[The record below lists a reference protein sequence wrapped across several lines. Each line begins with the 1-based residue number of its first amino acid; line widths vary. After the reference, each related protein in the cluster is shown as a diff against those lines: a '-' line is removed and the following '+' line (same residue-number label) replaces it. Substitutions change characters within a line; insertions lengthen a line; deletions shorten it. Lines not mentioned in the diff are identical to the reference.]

1 MRKVQT
7 KHLDFFVG
15 LYYNAIMDI
24 KEYIPFVIKIVE
36 WAQRRKIK
44 VQNLTKKDLQE
55 ARKSKH

>member
-1 MRKVQT
+1 
-7 KHLDFFVG
+7 
-15 LYYNAIMDI
+15 MDI